1 MQLLRQ
7 LGYTTFIINSQPS
20 FHLWWK
26 EHLKKYQ
33 KFSKY
38 YDHDSLQSCHLFF
51 IICLL
56 VAPIVKSSHIF
67 TGIYFIF
74 FKKSPRPNSKA
85 LQYQIYTSM
94 KRSKKQLS
102 SKANFSSFL
111 QVSCFNCWLKLCSRP
126 YSYQNCEANQDWW
139 DLGRVRSKDLVS
151 ERTVD
156 KMFET
161 NSSVHIK

>member
-1 MQLLRQ
+1 MVK
-7 LGYTTFIINSQPS
+7 GTFEKN
-20 FHLWWK
+20 
-26 EHLKKYQ
+26 Q
-33 KFSKY
+33 KFSK
-38 YDHDSLQSCHLFF
+38 YDHDSLQSCRLFF

-67 TGIYFIF
+67 TGIYFF
-74 FKKSPRPNSKA
+74 FLKESPRPNSKA

-102 SKANFSSFL
+102 SKANFSSLL

-126 YSYQNCEANQDWW
+126 YSYQNCEANQDWRG
-139 DLGRVRSKDLVS
+139 LGRVRSKDLVS